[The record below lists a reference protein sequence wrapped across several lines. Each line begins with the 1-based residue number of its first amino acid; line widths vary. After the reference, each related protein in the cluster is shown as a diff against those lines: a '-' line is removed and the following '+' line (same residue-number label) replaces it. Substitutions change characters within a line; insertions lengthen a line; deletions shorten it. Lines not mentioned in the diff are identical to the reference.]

1 MQAESFTAAA
11 GELTGRS
18 EFDSHSF
25 LEPLDFMR
33 ETIEGIRR
41 V

>member
-1 MQAESFTAAA
+1 MQAESFIAAA
-11 GELTGRS
+11 GELTGLG

-33 ETIEGIRR
+33 EPIEGIRR